1 MMKLSIGFSPCP
13 NDTFIFDALVNGKID
28 TGDIEFEP
36 VLEDVQTLN
45 QWAIQ
50 GRLDVTKISYGV
62 LPNILSHYVML
73 NSGGAMGRGV
83 GPLLI
88 TTANNSRLSIEELS
102 QLPVAIPGENTTAH
116 LLLSHALPA
125 FQQKKFMLFHDI
137 EEAVVTGKV
146 ASGVII
152 HENRFT
158 YADKGLVL
166 LYDLGKFWEESLNSP
181 IPLGGIAMKR
191 TFPLEIQRQV
201 DELIQTSLRQAEEAL
216 PQLSAYV
223 QLHAQEM
230 DPSVQRKH
238 INLYVNEFSRE
249 AGAEGKKAVQVLME
263 VYHRLKGGTSTI
275 TQDIFIG

>member
-1 MMKLSIGFSPCP
+1 MKLSIGFSPCP

-28 TGDIEFEP
+28 TGGIEFEP

-62 LPNILSHYVML
+62 LPNILSHYAML

-88 TTANNSRLSIEELS
+88 TTADNSQLSIDQLS

-125 FQQKKFMLFHDI
+125 FQQKKFMLFHEI
-137 EEAVVTGKV
+137 EDALIAGEV

-166 LYDLGKFWEESLNSP
+166 LNDLGKFWEESLNSP

-191 TFPLEIQRQV
+191 TFRLDIQRQV
-201 DELIQTSLRQAEEAL
+201 DQLIQSSLRQAEEAL
-216 PQLSAYV
+216 PELSSYV

-230 DPSVQRKH
+230 DPSVQRMH
-238 INLYVNEFSRE
+238 IDLYVNEFSRN
-249 AGAEGKKAVQVLME
+249 AGAEGKHAVSVLMDA
-263 VYHRLKGGTSTI
+263 YQRLRGNTP
-275 TQDIFIG
+275 DAVPNIFID

>member
-1 MMKLSIGFSPCP
+1 MKLSIGFSPCP

-28 TGDIEFEP
+28 TGGIEFEP

-62 LPNILSHYVML
+62 LPNILSHYAML

-88 TTANNSRLSIEELS
+88 TTADNSQLSIEQLS

-125 FQQKKFMLFHDI
+125 FQQKKFMLFHEI
-137 EEAVVTGKV
+137 EDALIAGEV

-166 LYDLGKFWEESLNSP
+166 LNDLGKFWEESLNSP

-191 TFPLEIQRQV
+191 TFRLDIQRQV
-201 DELIQTSLRQAEEAL
+201 DQLIQSSLRQAEEAL
-216 PQLSAYV
+216 PELSSYV
-223 QLHAQEM
+223 QLHAHEM
-230 DPSVQRKH
+230 DPSVQRMH
-238 INLYVNEFSRE
+238 IDLYVNEFSRN
-249 AGAEGKKAVQVLME
+249 AGAEGKHAVSVLMDA
-263 VYHRLKGGTSTI
+263 YQRLRGI
-275 TQDIFIG
+275 TPDAVPNIFID

>member
-1 MMKLSIGFSPCP
+1 MKLSIGFSPCP

-28 TGDIEFEP
+28 TGGIEFEP

-62 LPNILSHYVML
+62 LPNILSHYAML

-88 TTANNSRLSIEELS
+88 TTADNSQLSIEQLS

-125 FQQKKFMLFHDI
+125 FQQKKFMLFHEI
-137 EEAVVTGKV
+137 EDALIAGEV

-166 LYDLGKFWEESLNSP
+166 LNDLGKFWEESLNSP

-191 TFPLEIQRQV
+191 TFPLDIQRQV
-201 DELIQTSLRQAEEAL
+201 DQLIQSSLRQAEEAL
-216 PQLSAYV
+216 PELSSYV

-230 DPSVQRKH
+230 DPSVQRMH
-238 INLYVNEFSRE
+238 IDLYVNEFSRN
-249 AGAEGKKAVQVLME
+249 AGAEGKHAVSVLMDA
-263 VYHRLKGGTSTI
+263 YQRLRGNTP
-275 TQDIFIG
+275 DAVPNIFID

>member
-1 MMKLSIGFSPCP
+1 MKLSIGFSPCP

-28 TGDIEFEP
+28 TGGIEFEP

-62 LPNILSHYVML
+62 LPNILSHYAML

-88 TTANNSRLSIEELS
+88 TTADNSQLSIEQLS

-125 FQQKKFMLFHDI
+125 FQQKKFMLFHEI
-137 EEAVVTGKV
+137 EDALIAGEV

-166 LYDLGKFWEESLNSP
+166 LNDLGKFWEESLNSP

-191 TFPLEIQRQV
+191 TFPLDIQRQV
-201 DELIQTSLRQAEEAL
+201 DQLIQSSLRQAEEAL
-216 PQLSAYV
+216 PELSSYV
-223 QLHAQEM
+223 QLHAHEM
-230 DPSVQRKH
+230 DPSVQRMH
-238 INLYVNEFSRE
+238 IDLYVNEFSRN
-249 AGAEGKKAVQVLME
+249 AGDEGKHAVSVLMDA
-263 VYHRLKGGTSTI
+263 YQRLRGI
-275 TQDIFIG
+275 TPDAVPNIFID

>member
-1 MMKLSIGFSPCP
+1 MKLSIGFSPCP

-28 TGDIEFEP
+28 TGGIEFEP

-62 LPNILSHYVML
+62 LPNILSHYAML

-88 TTANNSRLSIEELS
+88 TTADNSQLSIEQLS

-125 FQQKKFMLFHDI
+125 FQQKKFMLFHEI
-137 EEAVVTGKV
+137 EDALIAGEV

-166 LYDLGKFWEESLNSP
+166 LNDLGKFWEESLNSP

-191 TFPLEIQRQV
+191 TFPLDIQRQV
-201 DELIQTSLRQAEEAL
+201 DQLIQSSLRQAEEAL
-216 PQLSAYV
+216 PELSSYV

-230 DPSVQRKH
+230 DPSVQRMH
-238 INLYVNEFSRE
+238 IDLYVNEFSRN
-249 AGAEGKKAVQVLME
+249 AGDEGKHAVSVLMDA
-263 VYHRLKGGTSTI
+263 YQRLRGI
-275 TQDIFIG
+275 TPDAVPNIFID

>member
-1 MMKLSIGFSPCP
+1 MKLSIGFSPCP

-28 TGDIEFEP
+28 TGGIEFEP

-62 LPNILSHYVML
+62 LPNILSHYAML

-88 TTANNSRLSIEELS
+88 TTADNSQLSIEQLS

-125 FQQKKFMLFHDI
+125 FQQKKFMLFHEI
-137 EEAVVTGKV
+137 EDALIAGEV

-158 YADKGLVL
+158 YAEKCLVL
-166 LYDLGKFWEESLNSP
+166 LNDLGKFWEESLNSP

-191 TFPLEIQRQV
+191 TFPLDIQRQV
-201 DELIQTSLRQAEEAL
+201 DKLIQSSLRQAEEAL
-216 PQLSAYV
+216 PELSSYV

-230 DPSVQRKH
+230 DPSVQRMH
-238 INLYVNEFSRE
+238 IDLYVNEFSRN
-249 AGAEGKKAVQVLME
+249 AGAEGKHAVSVLMDA
-263 VYHRLKGGTSTI
+263 YQRLRGTTP
-275 TQDIFIG
+275 DVVPNIFID

>member
-1 MMKLSIGFSPCP
+1 MKLSIGFSPCP

-28 TGDIEFEP
+28 TGGIEFEP

-62 LPNILSHYVML
+62 LPNILSHYAML

-88 TTANNSRLSIEELS
+88 TTADNSQLSIEQLS

-125 FQQKKFMLFHDI
+125 FQQKKFMLFHEI
-137 EEAVVTGKV
+137 EDALIAGEV

-166 LYDLGKFWEESLNSP
+166 LNDLGKFWEESLNSP

-191 TFPLEIQRQV
+191 TFRLDIQRQV
-201 DELIQTSLRQAEEAL
+201 DQLIQSSLRQAEEAL
-216 PQLSAYV
+216 PELSSYV

-230 DPSVQRKH
+230 DPSVQRMH
-238 INLYVNEFSRE
+238 IDLYVNEFSRN
-249 AGAEGKKAVQVLME
+249 AGAEGKHAVSVLMDA
-263 VYHRLKGGTSTI
+263 YQRLRGTTP
-275 TQDIFIG
+275 DAVPNIFID

>member
-1 MMKLSIGFSPCP
+1 MKLSIGFSPCP

-28 TGDIEFEP
+28 TGGIEFEP

-50 GRLDVTKISYGV
+50 GRLDVIKISYGV
-62 LPNILSHYVML
+62 LPNILSHYAML

-88 TTANNSRLSIEELS
+88 TTADNSQLSIEQLS

-125 FQQKKFMLFHDI
+125 FQQKKFMLFHEI
-137 EEAVVTGKV
+137 EDALIAGEV

-166 LYDLGKFWEESLNSP
+166 LNDLGKFWEESLNSP

-191 TFPLEIQRQV
+191 TFRLDIQRQV
-201 DELIQTSLRQAEEAL
+201 DQLIQSSLRQAEEAL
-216 PQLSAYV
+216 PELSSYV

-230 DPSVQRKH
+230 DPSVQRMH
-238 INLYVNEFSRE
+238 IDLYVNEFSRN
-249 AGAEGKKAVQVLME
+249 AGAEGKHAVSVLMDA
-263 VYHRLKGGTSTI
+263 YQRLRGNTP
-275 TQDIFIG
+275 DAVPNIFID

>member
-1 MMKLSIGFSPCP
+1 MKLSIGFSPCP

-28 TGDIEFEP
+28 TGGIEFEP

-62 LPNILSHYVML
+62 LPNILSHYAML

-88 TTANNSRLSIEELS
+88 TSADNSLLSIEQLS

-125 FQQKKFMLFHDI
+125 FQQKKFMLFHEI
-137 EEAVVTGKV
+137 EDALIAGEV

-166 LYDLGKFWEESLNSP
+166 LNDLGKFWEESLNSP

-191 TFPLEIQRQV
+191 TFPLDIQRQV
-201 DELIQTSLRQAEEAL
+201 DQLIQSSLRQAEEAL
-216 PQLSAYV
+216 PELSSYV

-230 DPSVQRKH
+230 DPSVQRMH
-238 INLYVNEFSRE
+238 IDLYVNEFSRN
-249 AGAEGKKAVQVLME
+249 AGDEGKHAVSVLMDA
-263 VYHRLKGGTSTI
+263 YQRLRGI
-275 TQDIFIG
+275 TPDAVPNIFID

>member
-1 MMKLSIGFSPCP
+1 MKLSIGFSPCP

-28 TGDIEFEP
+28 TGGIEFEP

-62 LPNILSHYVML
+62 LPNILSHYAML

-88 TTANNSRLSIEELS
+88 TTADNSRLSIEQLS

-125 FQQKKFMLFHDI
+125 FQQKKFMLFHEI
-137 EEAVVTGKV
+137 EDALIAGEV

-166 LYDLGKFWEESLNSP
+166 LNDLGKFWEESLNSP

-191 TFPLEIQRQV
+191 TFPLDIQRQV
-201 DELIQTSLRQAEEAL
+201 DQLIQSSLRQAEEAL
-216 PQLSAYV
+216 PELSSYV
-223 QLHAQEM
+223 QLHAHEM
-230 DPSVQRKH
+230 DPSVQRMH
-238 INLYVNEFSRE
+238 IDLYVNEFSRN
-249 AGAEGKKAVQVLME
+249 AGAEGKHAVSVLMDA
-263 VYHRLKGGTSTI
+263 YQRLRGI
-275 TQDIFIG
+275 TPDAVPNIFID

>member
-1 MMKLSIGFSPCP
+1 MKLSIGFSPCP

-28 TGDIEFEP
+28 TGGIEFEP

-62 LPNILSHYVML
+62 LPNILSHYAML

-88 TTANNSRLSIEELS
+88 TTADNSRLSIEQLS
-102 QLPVAIPGENTTAH
+102 LLPVAIPGENTTAH

-125 FQQKKFMLFHDI
+125 FQQKKFMLFHEI
-137 EEAVVTGKV
+137 EDALIAGEV

-166 LYDLGKFWEESLNSP
+166 LNDLGKFWEESLNSP

-191 TFPLEIQRQV
+191 TFSLDIQRQV
-201 DELIQTSLRQAEEAL
+201 DQLIQSSLRQAEEAL
-216 PQLSAYV
+216 PELSSYV

-230 DPSVQRKH
+230 DPSVQRMH
-238 INLYVNEFSRE
+238 IDLYVNEFSRN
-249 AGAEGKKAVQVLME
+249 AGAEGKHAVSVLMDA
-263 VYHRLKGGTSTI
+263 YQRLRGTTP
-275 TQDIFIG
+275 DVVPNIFID

>member
-1 MMKLSIGFSPCP
+1 MKLSIGFSPCP

-28 TGDIEFEP
+28 TGGIEFEP

-62 LPNILSHYVML
+62 LPNILSHYAML

-88 TTANNSRLSIEELS
+88 TSADNSLLSIEQLS

-125 FQQKKFMLFHDI
+125 FQQKKFMLFHEI
-137 EEAVVTGKV
+137 EDALIAGEV

-166 LYDLGKFWEESLNSP
+166 LNDLGKFWEESLNSP

-191 TFPLEIQRQV
+191 TFPLDIQRQV
-201 DELIQTSLRQAEEAL
+201 DQLIQSSLRQAEEAL
-216 PQLSAYV
+216 PELSSYV

-230 DPSVQRKH
+230 DPSVQRMH
-238 INLYVNEFSRE
+238 IDLYVNEFSRN
-249 AGAEGKKAVQVLME
+249 AGDEGKHAVSVLMDA
-263 VYHRLKGGTSTI
+263 YQRLRGTTP
-275 TQDIFIG
+275 DVVPNIFID

>member
-1 MMKLSIGFSPCP
+1 MKLSIGFSPCP

-28 TGDIEFEP
+28 TGGIEFEP

-45 QWAIQ
+45 QWAMQ

-88 TTANNSRLSIEELS
+88 TTADNSQLSIEQLS

-125 FQQKKFMLFHDI
+125 FQQKKFMLFHEI
-137 EEAVVTGKV
+137 EDALIAGEV

-166 LYDLGKFWEESLNSP
+166 LNDLGKFWEESLNSP

-191 TFPLEIQRQV
+191 TFRLDIQRQV
-201 DELIQTSLRQAEEAL
+201 DQLIQSSLRQAEEAL
-216 PQLSAYV
+216 PELSSYV

-230 DPSVQRKH
+230 DPSVQRMH
-238 INLYVNEFSRE
+238 IDLYVNEFSRN
-249 AGAEGKKAVQVLME
+249 AGAEGKHAVSVLMDA
-263 VYHRLKGGTSTI
+263 YQRLRGNTP
-275 TQDIFIG
+275 DAVPNIFID

>member
-1 MMKLSIGFSPCP
+1 MKLSIGFSPCP

-28 TGDIEFEP
+28 TGGIEFEP

-45 QWAIQ
+45 QWAMQ

-62 LPNILSHYVML
+62 LPNILSHYAML

-88 TTANNSRLSIEELS
+88 TTADNSQLSIEQLS

-125 FQQKKFMLFHDI
+125 FQQKKFMLFHEI
-137 EEAVVTGKV
+137 ENALMAGEV

-166 LYDLGKFWEESLNSP
+166 LNDLGKFWEESLNSP

-191 TFPLEIQRQV
+191 TFRLDIQRQV
-201 DELIQTSLRQAEEAL
+201 DQLIQSSLRQAEEAL
-216 PQLSAYV
+216 PELSSYV

-230 DPSVQRKH
+230 DPSVQRMH
-238 INLYVNEFSRE
+238 IDLYVNEFSRN
-249 AGAEGKKAVQVLME
+249 AGAEGKHAVSVLMDA
-263 VYHRLKGGTSTI
+263 YQRLRGNTP
-275 TQDIFIG
+275 DAVPNIFID

>member
-1 MMKLSIGFSPCP
+1 MKLSIGFSPCP

-28 TGDIEFEP
+28 TGGIEFEP

-62 LPNILSHYVML
+62 LPNILSHYAML

-88 TTANNSRLSIEELS
+88 TTADNSQLSIEQLS

-125 FQQKKFMLFHDI
+125 FQQKKFMLFHEI
-137 EEAVVTGKV
+137 EDALIAGEV

-166 LYDLGKFWEESLNSP
+166 LNDLGKFWEESLNSP

-191 TFPLEIQRQV
+191 TFRLDIQRQV
-201 DELIQTSLRQAEEAL
+201 DQLIQSSLRQAEEAL
-216 PQLSAYV
+216 PELSSYV

-230 DPSVQRKH
+230 DPSVQRMH
-238 INLYVNEFSRE
+238 IDLYVNEFSRN
-249 AGAEGKKAVQVLME
+249 AGAEGKHAVSVLMDA
-263 VYHRLKGGTSTI
+263 YQRLRGNTP
-275 TQDIFIG
+275 DAVPNIFID

>member
-1 MMKLSIGFSPCP
+1 MKLSIGFSPCP

-28 TGDIEFEP
+28 TGGIEFEP

-62 LPNILSHYVML
+62 LPNILSHYAML

-88 TTANNSRLSIEELS
+88 TTADNSQLSIEQLS

-125 FQQKKFMLFHDI
+125 FQQKKFMLFHEI
-137 EEAVVTGKV
+137 EDALIAGEV

-166 LYDLGKFWEESLNSP
+166 LNDLGKFWEESLNSP

-191 TFPLEIQRQV
+191 TFSLDIQRQV
-201 DELIQTSLRQAEEAL
+201 DQLIQSSLRQAEEAL
-216 PQLSAYV
+216 PELSSYV

-230 DPSVQRKH
+230 DPSVQRMH
-238 INLYVNEFSRE
+238 IDLYVNEFSRN
-249 AGAEGKKAVQVLME
+249 AGAEGKHAVSVLMDA
-263 VYHRLKGGTSTI
+263 YQRLRGI
-275 TQDIFIG
+275 TPDAVPNIFID

>member
-1 MMKLSIGFSPCP
+1 MKLSIGFSPCP

-28 TGDIEFEP
+28 TGGIEFEP

-62 LPNILSHYVML
+62 LPNILSHYAML

-88 TTANNSRLSIEELS
+88 TTADNSRLSIEQLS

-125 FQQKKFMLFHDI
+125 FQQKKFMLFHEI
-137 EEAVVTGKV
+137 EDALIAGEV

-166 LYDLGKFWEESLNSP
+166 LNDLGKFWEESLNSP

-191 TFPLEIQRQV
+191 TFPLDIQRQV
-201 DELIQTSLRQAEEAL
+201 DQLIQSSLRQAEEAL
-216 PQLSAYV
+216 PELSSYV

-230 DPSVQRKH
+230 DPSVQRMH
-238 INLYVNEFSRE
+238 IDLYVNEFSRN
-249 AGAEGKKAVQVLME
+249 AGAEGKHAVSVLMDA
-263 VYHRLKGGTSTI
+263 YQRLRGI
-275 TQDIFIG
+275 TPDAVPNIFID

>member
-1 MMKLSIGFSPCP
+1 MKLSIGFSPCP

-28 TGDIEFEP
+28 TGGIEFEP

-62 LPNILSHYVML
+62 LPNILSHYAML

-88 TTANNSRLSIEELS
+88 TTADNSQLSIEQLS

-125 FQQKKFMLFHDI
+125 FQQKKFMLFHEI
-137 EEAVVTGKV
+137 EDALIAGEV

-166 LYDLGKFWEESLNSP
+166 LNDLGKFWEESLNSP

-191 TFPLEIQRQV
+191 TFRLDIQRQV
-201 DELIQTSLRQAEEAL
+201 DQLIQSSLRQAEEAL
-216 PQLSAYV
+216 PELSSYV

-230 DPSVQRKH
+230 DPSVQRMH
-238 INLYVNEFSRE
+238 IDLYVNEFSRN
-249 AGAEGKKAVQVLME
+249 AGAEGKHAVSVLMDA
-263 VYHRLKGGTSTI
+263 YQRLRGI
-275 TQDIFIG
+275 TPDAVPNIFID

>member
-1 MMKLSIGFSPCP
+1 MKLSIGFSPCP

-28 TGDIEFEP
+28 TGGIEFEP

-62 LPNILSHYVML
+62 LPNILSHYAML

-88 TTANNSRLSIEELS
+88 TTADNSRLSIEQLS

-125 FQQKKFMLFHDI
+125 FQQKKFMLFHEI
-137 EEAVVTGKV
+137 EDALIAGEV

-166 LYDLGKFWEESLNSP
+166 LNDLGKFWEESLNSP

-191 TFPLEIQRQV
+191 TFPLDIQRQV
-201 DELIQTSLRQAEEAL
+201 DQLIQSSLRQAEEAL
-216 PQLSAYV
+216 PELSSYV

-230 DPSVQRKH
+230 DPSVQRMH
-238 INLYVNEFSRE
+238 IDLYVNEFSRN
-249 AGAEGKKAVQVLME
+249 AGAEGKHAVSVLMDA
-263 VYHRLKGGTSTI
+263 YQRLRRNTP
-275 TQDIFIG
+275 DAVPNIFID

>member
-1 MMKLSIGFSPCP
+1 MKLSIGFSPCP

-28 TGDIEFEP
+28 TGGIEFEP

-62 LPNILSHYVML
+62 LPNILSHYAML

-88 TTANNSRLSIEELS
+88 TTADNSQLSIEQLS

-125 FQQKKFMLFHDI
+125 FQQKKFMLFHEI
-137 EEAVVTGKV
+137 EDALIAGEV

-166 LYDLGKFWEESLNSP
+166 LNDLGKFWEESLNSP

-191 TFPLEIQRQV
+191 TFPLDIQRQV
-201 DELIQTSLRQAEEAL
+201 DQLIQSSLRQAEEAL
-216 PQLSAYV
+216 PELSSYV
-223 QLHAQEM
+223 QLHAHEM
-230 DPSVQRKH
+230 DPSVQRMH
-238 INLYVNEFSRE
+238 IDLYVNEFSRN
-249 AGAEGKKAVQVLME
+249 AGAEGKHAVSVLMDA
-263 VYHRLKGGTSTI
+263 YQRLRGI
-275 TQDIFIG
+275 TPDAVPNIFID

>member
-1 MMKLSIGFSPCP
+1 MKLSIGFSPCP

-28 TGDIEFEP
+28 TGGIEFEP

-88 TTANNSRLSIEELS
+88 TTADNSRLSIEELS
-102 QLPVAIPGENTTAH
+102 QLPVAIPGKNTTAH
-116 LLLSHALPA
+116 LLLSHALPT

-137 EEAVVTGKV
+137 EGAVLSGKV

-166 LYDLGKFWEESLNSP
+166 LNDLGNFWEESLNSP

-191 TFPLEIQRQV
+191 IFPLEIQRQV
-201 DELIQTSLRQAEEAL
+201 DQLIQVSLRQAEETL

-238 INLYVNEFSRE
+238 IDLYVNEFSRA
-249 AGAEGKKAVQVLME
+249 AGEEGKKAVQVLMQ
-263 VYHRLKGGTSTI
+263 VYQRLNGETSPI
-275 TQDIFIG
+275 NQDIFIG

>member
-1 MMKLSIGFSPCP
+1 MKLSIGFSPCP

-28 TGDIEFEP
+28 TGGIEFEP

-62 LPNILSHYVML
+62 LPNILSHYAML

-88 TTANNSRLSIEELS
+88 TTADNSQLSIEQLS

-125 FQQKKFMLFHDI
+125 FQQKKFMLFHEI
-137 EEAVVTGKV
+137 ENALMAGEV

-166 LYDLGKFWEESLNSP
+166 LNDLGKFWEESLNSP

-191 TFPLEIQRQV
+191 TFPLDIQRQV
-201 DELIQTSLRQAEEAL
+201 DQLIQSSLRQAEEAL
-216 PQLSAYV
+216 PELSSYV

-230 DPSVQRKH
+230 DPSVQRMH
-238 INLYVNEFSRE
+238 IDLYVNEFSRN
-249 AGAEGKKAVQVLME
+249 AGAEGKHAVSVLMDA
-263 VYHRLKGGTSTI
+263 YQRLRRNTP
-275 TQDIFIG
+275 DAVPNIFID

>member
-1 MMKLSIGFSPCP
+1 MKLSIGFSPCP

-28 TGDIEFEP
+28 TGGIEFEP

-62 LPNILSHYVML
+62 LPNILSHYAML

-88 TTANNSRLSIEELS
+88 TTADNSQLSIEQLS

-125 FQQKKFMLFHDI
+125 FQQKKFMLFHEI
-137 EEAVVTGKV
+137 ENALMAGEV

-166 LYDLGKFWEESLNSP
+166 LNDLGKFWEESLNSP

-191 TFPLEIQRQV
+191 TFPLDIQRQV
-201 DELIQTSLRQAEEAL
+201 DQLIQSSLRQAEEAL
-216 PQLSAYV
+216 PELSSYV

-230 DPSVQRKH
+230 DPSVQRMH
-238 INLYVNEFSRE
+238 IDLYVNEFSRN
-249 AGAEGKKAVQVLME
+249 AGAEGKHAVSVLMDA
-263 VYHRLKGGTSTI
+263 YQRLRGTTP
-275 TQDIFIG
+275 DAVPNIFID

>member
-1 MMKLSIGFSPCP
+1 MKLSIGFSPCP

-28 TGDIEFEP
+28 TGGIEFEP

-62 LPNILSHYVML
+62 LPNILSHYAML

-88 TTANNSRLSIEELS
+88 TTADNSRLSIEQLS

-125 FQQKKFMLFHDI
+125 FQQKKFMLFHEI
-137 EEAVVTGKV
+137 ENALMAGEV

-166 LYDLGKFWEESLNSP
+166 LNDLGKFWEESLNSP

-191 TFPLEIQRQV
+191 TFPLDIQRQV
-201 DELIQTSLRQAEEAL
+201 DQLIQSSLRQAEEAL
-216 PQLSAYV
+216 PELSSYV

-230 DPSVQRKH
+230 DPSVQRMH
-238 INLYVNEFSRE
+238 IDLYVNEFSRN
-249 AGAEGKKAVQVLME
+249 AGAEGKHAVSVLMDA
-263 VYHRLKGGTSTI
+263 YQRLRGTTP
-275 TQDIFIG
+275 DAVPNIFID

>member
-1 MMKLSIGFSPCP
+1 MKLSIGFSPCP

-28 TGDIEFEP
+28 TGGIEFEP

-62 LPNILSHYVML
+62 LPNILSHYAML

-88 TTANNSRLSIEELS
+88 TTADNSQLSIEQLS

-125 FQQKKFMLFHDI
+125 FQQKKFMLFHEI
-137 EEAVVTGKV
+137 EDALIAGEV

-166 LYDLGKFWEESLNSP
+166 LNDLGKFWEESLNSP

-191 TFPLEIQRQV
+191 SFPLDIQRQV
-201 DELIQTSLRQAEEAL
+201 DQLIQSSLRQAEEAL
-216 PQLSAYV
+216 PELSSYV

-230 DPSVQRKH
+230 DPSVQRMH
-238 INLYVNEFSRE
+238 IDLYVNEFSRN
-249 AGAEGKKAVQVLME
+249 AGEEGKHAVSVLMDA
-263 VYHRLKGGTSTI
+263 YQRLRGI
-275 TQDIFIG
+275 TPDAVPNIFID

>member
-1 MMKLSIGFSPCP
+1 MKLSIGFSPCP

-28 TGDIEFEP
+28 TGGIEFEP

-62 LPNILSHYVML
+62 LPNILSHYAML

-88 TTANNSRLSIEELS
+88 TTADNSRLSIEQLS

-125 FQQKKFMLFHDI
+125 FQQKKFMLFHEI
-137 EEAVVTGKV
+137 EDALIAGKV

-166 LYDLGKFWEESLNSP
+166 LNDLGKFWEESLNSP

-191 TFPLEIQRQV
+191 TFPLDIQRQV
-201 DELIQTSLRQAEEAL
+201 DQLIQSSLRQAEEAL
-216 PQLSAYV
+216 PELSSYV

-230 DPSVQRKH
+230 DPSVQRMH
-238 INLYVNEFSRE
+238 IDLYVNEFSRN
-249 AGAEGKKAVQVLME
+249 AGAEGKHAVSVLMDA
-263 VYHRLKGGTSTI
+263 YQRLRGI
-275 TQDIFIG
+275 TPDAVPNIFID

>member
-1 MMKLSIGFSPCP
+1 MKLSIGFSPCP

-28 TGDIEFEP
+28 TGGIEFEP

-62 LPNILSHYVML
+62 LPNILSHYAML

-88 TTANNSRLSIEELS
+88 TTADNSQLSIEQLS

-125 FQQKKFMLFHDI
+125 FQQKKFMLFHEI
-137 EEAVVTGKV
+137 EDALIAGEV

-166 LYDLGKFWEESLNSP
+166 LNDLGKFWEESLNSP

-191 TFPLEIQRQV
+191 TFPLDIQRQV
-201 DELIQTSLRQAEEAL
+201 DQLIQSSLRQAEEAL
-216 PQLSAYV
+216 PELSSYV

-230 DPSVQRKH
+230 DPSVQRMH
-238 INLYVNEFSRE
+238 IDLYVNEFSRN
-249 AGAEGKKAVQVLME
+249 AGAEGKHAVSVLMDA
-263 VYHRLKGGTSTI
+263 YQRLRGI
-275 TQDIFIG
+275 TPDAVPNIFID

>member
-1 MMKLSIGFSPCP
+1 MKLSIGFSPCP

-28 TGDIEFEP
+28 TGGIEFEP

-62 LPNILSHYVML
+62 LPNILSHYAML

-88 TTANNSRLSIEELS
+88 TTADNSQLSIEQLS

-125 FQQKKFMLFHDI
+125 FQQKKFMLFHEI
-137 EEAVVTGKV
+137 EDALMAGEV

-166 LYDLGKFWEESLNSP
+166 LNDLGKFWEESLNSP

-191 TFPLEIQRQV
+191 TFRLDIQRQV
-201 DELIQTSLRQAEEAL
+201 DQLIQSSLRQAEEAL
-216 PQLSAYV
+216 PELSSYV

-230 DPSVQRKH
+230 DPSVQRMH
-238 INLYVNEFSRE
+238 IDLYVNEFSRN
-249 AGAEGKKAVQVLME
+249 AGAEGKNAVSVLMDA
-263 VYHRLKGGTSTI
+263 YQRLRGNTP
-275 TQDIFIG
+275 DAVPNIFID

>member
-1 MMKLSIGFSPCP
+1 MKLSIGFSPCP

-28 TGDIEFEP
+28 TGGIEFEP

-62 LPNILSHYVML
+62 LPNILSHYAML

-88 TTANNSRLSIEELS
+88 TTADNSQLSIEQLS

-125 FQQKKFMLFHDI
+125 FQQKKFMLFHEI
-137 EEAVVTGKV
+137 EDVLIAGEV

-166 LYDLGKFWEESLNSP
+166 LNDLGKFWEESLNSP

-191 TFPLEIQRQV
+191 TFSLDIQRQV
-201 DELIQTSLRQAEEAL
+201 DQLIQSSLRQAEEAL
-216 PQLSAYV
+216 PELSSYV

-230 DPSVQRKH
+230 DPSVQRMH
-238 INLYVNEFSRE
+238 IDLYVNEFSRN
-249 AGAEGKKAVQVLME
+249 AGAEGKHAVSVLMDA
-263 VYHRLKGGTSTI
+263 YQRLRGTTP
-275 TQDIFIG
+275 DVVPNIFID

>member
-1 MMKLSIGFSPCP
+1 MKLSIGFSPCP

-28 TGDIEFEP
+28 TGGIEFEP

-62 LPNILSHYVML
+62 LPNILSHYAML

-88 TTANNSRLSIEELS
+88 TSADNSLLSIEQLS

-125 FQQKKFMLFHDI
+125 FQQKKFMLFHEI
-137 EEAVVTGKV
+137 EDALIAGEV

-166 LYDLGKFWEESLNSP
+166 LNDLGKFWEESLNSP

-191 TFPLEIQRQV
+191 TFPLDIQRQV
-201 DELIQTSLRQAEEAL
+201 DQLIQSSLRQAEEAL
-216 PQLSAYV
+216 PELSSYV

-230 DPSVQRKH
+230 DPSVQRMH
-238 INLYVNEFSRE
+238 IDLYVNEFSRN
-249 AGAEGKKAVQVLME
+249 AGDEGKHAVSVLMDA
-263 VYHRLKGGTSTI
+263 YQRLRGTTP
-275 TQDIFIG
+275 DPVPNIFID

>member
-1 MMKLSIGFSPCP
+1 MKLSIGFSPCP

-28 TGDIEFEP
+28 TGGIEFEP

-62 LPNILSHYVML
+62 LPNILSHYAML

-88 TTANNSRLSIEELS
+88 TTADNSRLSIEQLS

-125 FQQKKFMLFHDI
+125 FQQKKFMLFHEI
-137 EEAVVTGKV
+137 EDALIAGEV

-166 LYDLGKFWEESLNSP
+166 LNDLGKFWEESLNSP

-191 TFPLEIQRQV
+191 TFPLDIQRQV
-201 DELIQTSLRQAEEAL
+201 DQLIQSSLRQAEEAL
-216 PQLSAYV
+216 PELSSYV

-230 DPSVQRKH
+230 DPSVQRMH
-238 INLYVNEFSRE
+238 IDLYVNEFSRN
-249 AGAEGKKAVQVLME
+249 AGAEGRHAVSVLMDA
-263 VYHRLKGGTSTI
+263 YQRLRGI
-275 TQDIFIG
+275 TPDAVPNIFID